1 MLGWFIDP
9 MAHTG
14 LPKNSAMCC
23 WTAGVAVAVRAMIGT
38 CPVRAMSGMNPNVG
52 LCCKTVMHLNT
63 QHLTFQQSYIN
74 IFHTHLN
81 DFQ

>member
-23 WTAGVAVAVRAMIGT
+23 WTAGVAVAVRAMS
-38 CPVRAMSGMNPNVG
+38 RMNPNVG
-52 LCCKTVMHLNT
+52 LCCKTVMYLNT